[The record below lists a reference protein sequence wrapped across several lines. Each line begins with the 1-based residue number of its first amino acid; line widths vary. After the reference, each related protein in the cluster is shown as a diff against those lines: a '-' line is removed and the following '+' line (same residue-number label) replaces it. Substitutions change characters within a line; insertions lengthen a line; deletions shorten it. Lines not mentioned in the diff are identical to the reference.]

1 MRPKDPHIEAELQSL
16 QADIL
21 RETDTDIL
29 QVPEGYFEVLEAKLV
44 ELAVPKQPKTKYLQL
59 RRISIAAAAIVVVV
73 SGLLIF
79 QKNQAEQPLHI
90 ALAEMSD
97 RELDAWYNEQLND
110 ISYADLYAY
119 LEVDINGIETQDLF
133 TTEFADSS
141 SIAAQ
146 LYSQIDEQVQAGTED
161 DAKILDDHYIETV
174 GEEAIQEY
182 LNESFILEDIG
193 L

>member
-21 RETDTDIL
+21 READADIL
-29 QVPEGYFEVLEAKLV
+29 QVPEGYFEELEAKLV

-79 QKNQAEQPLHI
+79 QKNQVEQPLHI

-97 RELDAWYNEQLND
+97 RELDAWYTEQLNE

-146 LYSQIDEQVQAGTED
+146 LYSQIDEQVQAGTVD